1 MSVKKSAEVVL
12 VDQVEARILLL
23 RGERVMLDADLAELY
38 GTSTKAFNQA
48 VKRNQGRFPN
58 DFMFQLTAEEAES
71 MRSQFVTA
79 SKRNVRFLPH
89 AFTEHGAIMAAS
101 ALNTPRA
108 MEVSVYVVRA
118 FVRQAQTAVGS
129 QGNCSASRRVGGKN
143 LFPRLGNPNH
153 CGCDPTIDGNATCPK
168 ATQDRLPRHL
178 RRGIISPV

>member
-118 FVRQAQTAVGS
+118 FVRQRKLLSAHKEIAQRLDELEEKTS
-129 QGNCSASRRVGGKN
+129 SHDSAIQTIVDAIRQLMETPPAPKRPKIGFRV
-143 LFPRLGNPNH
+143 
-153 CGCDPTIDGNATCPK
+153 TSDGE
-168 ATQDRLPRHL
+168 
-178 RRGIISPV
+178 S